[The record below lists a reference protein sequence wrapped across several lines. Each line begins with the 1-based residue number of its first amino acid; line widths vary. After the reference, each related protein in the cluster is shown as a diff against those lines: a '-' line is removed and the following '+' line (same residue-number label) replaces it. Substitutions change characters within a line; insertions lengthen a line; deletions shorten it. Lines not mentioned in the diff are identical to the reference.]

1 MITIIDWL
9 TGLFGPPL
17 SRAYFDDAMAKH
29 EKAVQKAI
37 RDGVWEG
44 LEQGNAQMVATL
56 QEGNAQVAAAL
67 SEMTQQVSELSGAI
81 RDLLEVGQ
89 EGRWSCSPG
98 RR

>member
-44 LEQGNAQMVATL
+44 LEQGNAQ
-56 QEGNAQVAAAL
+56 VAAAL